1 MFTKARLRL
10 TLLYSSLFLVL
21 FWIFSFGIYVWMD
34 RSFGEGYISEVQKQQ
49 VQTGKNTG
57 EFDDS
62 QNTLTT
68 IAGDVAL
75 SRLKAV
81 LLMINGIFI
90 VVIPLISWWLA
101 KKSLGPIKNAH
112 EKQNQFVADAS
123 HELRTPISIMIAEI
137 DVALKKIRPAEE
149 YKSILKSNKEE
160 LDRLSSLVK
169 NLLFLARDG
178 INQQNKNMVDVD
190 LTDLLS
196 TIIAQFQPIYQ
207 KKQITVQFHP
217 AEDSVVVNGNASD
230 IRQLFSNLIDNAI
243 KYTHK
248 GKIEIGLSQTNKFA
262 KVSVSD
268 NGIGISL
275 ENQKRLFDRFYRVEM
290 ARSETKG
297 YGLGLSICKAIIERH
312 HGTIAVHSNLRQ
324 GSTFTVVLPR

>member
-1 MFTKARLRL
+1 MFTKARTRL
-10 TLLYSSLFLVL
+10 TLFYSSLFLVL
-21 FWIFSFGIYVWMD
+21 FWLFSFGIYVWMD
-34 RSFGEGYISEVQKQQ
+34 RSFGESYISEVQQQ
-49 VQTGKNTG
+49 QTQQDQNQG
-57 EFDDS
+57 EFNES
-62 QNTLTT
+62 QDTLAT

-75 SRLKAV
+75 SRLKMV
-81 LLMINGIFI
+81 LLMVNGIFI
-90 VVIPLISWWLA
+90 FVIPLVSWWLA
-101 KKSLGPIKNAH
+101 KKSLDPIQSAH

-137 DVALKKIRPAEE
+137 DVALKKVRPIEE
-149 YKSILKSNKEE
+149 YKNILKSNKEE

-178 INQQNKNMVDVD
+178 INQQNRNMEDVD

-207 KKQITVQFHP
+207 KKQIVVQFHP

-230 IRQLFSNLIDNAI
+230 LRQLFSNLIDNAI
-243 KYTHK
+243 KYTYK
-248 GKIEIGLSQTNKFA
+248 GKIEIDLSRTNKFA

-268 NGIGISL
+268 TGIGISL

-297 YGLGLSICKAIIERH
+297 YGLGLSICKAIVERH
-312 HGTIAVHSNLRQ
+312 HGTIAVNSKLHQ
-324 GSTFTVVLPR
+324 GSMFTVVLPR